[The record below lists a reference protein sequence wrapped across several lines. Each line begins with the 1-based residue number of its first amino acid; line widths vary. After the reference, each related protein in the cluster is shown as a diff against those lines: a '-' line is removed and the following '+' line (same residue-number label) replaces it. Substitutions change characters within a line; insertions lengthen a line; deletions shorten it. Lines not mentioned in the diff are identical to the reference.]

1 MGLARNIHLGYC
13 FEGLSLILNSLFI
26 PCDVRLLPAPAI
38 EAGFAT
44 APSRQ
49 SALLILEAIH

>member
-1 MGLARNIHLGYC
+1 VGLARNIHLGYC
-13 FEGLSLILNSLFI
+13 FEGLSLNLNSLFTL
-26 PCDVRLLPAPAI
+26 CDVRLSAATAI

-49 SALLILEAIH
+49 PALL

>member
-13 FEGLSLILNSLFI
+13 FGGLSLNLNLLFTL
-26 PCDVRLLPAPAI
+26 CDVRLLPAPVT

-44 APSRQ
+44 PPSRQ
-49 SALLILEAIH
+49 SALLILEAIY